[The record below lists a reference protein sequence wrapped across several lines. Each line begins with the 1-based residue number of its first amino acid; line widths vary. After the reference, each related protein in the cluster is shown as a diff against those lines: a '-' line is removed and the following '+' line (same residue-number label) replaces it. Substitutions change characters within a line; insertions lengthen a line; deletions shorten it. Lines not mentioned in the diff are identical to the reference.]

1 MSNDLPTREIRRCL
15 SWVGFLEPLSEE
27 GLDDLLRSASFVRL
41 AMGEVLLLGTEEQAE
56 RMLLLVAGQLQVY
69 EVALGS
75 GRELTL
81 SVLASGAP
89 VDSTGLVPRWVRD
102 LHLRAL
108 EPSLV
113 CRIEREDLERP
124 VRGNPE
130 VGLRLARMLA
140 TRLMLMEDRWAD
152 MAEKEVTERL
162 AGLLYMLVESE
173 GVMSK
178 EGPMIPTHY
187 THKQLGSMIKA
198 ARAPTGSS
206 TCRRGRVRTSRL
218 TARVAKS
225 PLSSSAPSWAFLGPY
240 SPACCR
246 NSAAGGKMASST
258 GSRSPTPTPCL
269 LGGARTRSATRRGTA
284 TPGFMAPCGS
294 ATCQPTSTD

>member
-1 MSNDLPTREIRRCL
+1 MVEIRRRL

-27 GLDDLLRSASFVRL
+27 ELDDLLRSASFVRL
-41 AMGEVLLLGTEEQAE
+41 AVGEVRVVGPEDQAE

-178 EGPMIPTHY
+178 EGPID
-187 THKQLGSMIKA
+187 
-198 ARAPTGSS
+198 R
-206 TCRRGRVRTSRL
+206 
-218 TARVAKS
+218 KS
-225 PLSSSAPSWAFLGPY
+225 VV
-240 SPACCR
+240 
-246 NSAAGGKMASST
+246 
-258 GSRSPTPTPCL
+258 
-269 LGGARTRSATRRGTA
+269 
-284 TPGFMAPCGS
+284 
-294 ATCQPTSTD
+294 